1 MSTHPVHSPR
11 KEPVVTLNKIECPCG
26 TVHAIAPSGLAKLLT
41 CYLRGEAQTVTRGGV
56 IMRSDCILNLL
67 KAAR

>member
-1 MSTHPVHSPR
+1 M
-11 KEPVVTLNKIECPCG
+11 TLNKIECECG

-41 CYLRGEAQTVTRGGV
+41 CFLRGDAQTVTRDGV
-56 IMRSDCILNLL
+56 VMRSVCILDLL